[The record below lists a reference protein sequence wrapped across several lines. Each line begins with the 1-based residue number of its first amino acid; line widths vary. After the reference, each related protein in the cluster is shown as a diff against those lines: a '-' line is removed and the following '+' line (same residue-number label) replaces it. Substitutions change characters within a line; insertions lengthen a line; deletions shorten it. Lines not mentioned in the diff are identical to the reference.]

1 MRLVVRI
8 ALGVAHPW
16 DADTDKPIKC
26 VRPLHGPVMLRLGS
40 RPVSV
45 NDALAGRDGRGS
57 VLCPKDRNWSLIWSA
72 FSAGTWELVS
82 PQQLHNERLCKQGKG
97 RPPILACE
105 KATALK
111 DAYWFAG
118 VSQTAL
124 MRMYGLSRQS
134 VSKIC
139 NGRDYW
145 YA

>member
-16 DADTDKPIKC
+16 DADTDRPVKC
-26 VRPLHGPVMLRLGS
+26 VRPEHGPVMLRLGS
-40 RPVSV
+40 RPV
-45 NDALAGRDGRGS
+45 NINNALAGYLSGA
-57 VLCPKDRNWSLIWSA
+57 VLVPRDRNWSLIWSVETG
-72 FSAGTWELVS
+72 SEWELAT
-82 PQQLHNERLCKQGKG
+82 PQQLHDERLSKQGKG

-118 VSQTAL
+118 VSQSAL